1 MQKYRKRSSTTTTIK
16 VKRETLKYL
25 KMAQGVYQLVT
36 GRRWS
41 YDRIIR
47 DMAANVVISQAEIA
61 SKALEEFGKVHETN
75 RRGALR
81 RSPGS

>member
-1 MQKYRKRSSTTTTIK
+1 MQRYGRRRKITTIK
-16 VKRETLKYL
+16 VSEGTLKYL

-41 YDRIIR
+41 YDRLIR

-61 SKALEEFGKVHETN
+61 SEALAEFRKVHQQT
-75 RRGALR
+75 G
-81 RSPGS
+81 GSTS